1 MSKMLKEALGKRP
14 DLTQYRAAAAQYH
27 KVMLTEFPKV
37 TLRIYDHALLVHV
50 PDLLSQGTLL
60 DGSSWFL
67 EAFNKVWKNQLQF
80 HSNKGGGRKT
90 KEQQEIAELAKYSAE
105 GRDTYNAWKANK
117 MDRQA
122 MGTLWLTTL
131 PRFRG
136 PSTTWRNSGVHHVLQ

>member
-37 TLRIYDHALLVHV
+37 ITLRIYDHALLVHV

-60 DGSSWFL
+60 DGRSWFL
-67 EAFNKVWKNQLQF
+67 EAFNRVWENQLQF

-90 KEQQEIAELAKYSAE
+90 KEQEENAELAKNSE
-105 GRDTYNAWKANK
+105 GREICKAWKANK

-136 PSTTWRNSGVHHVLQ
+136 PSTTGRNSGVHHVLQ